1 MGEVGDSLTAS
12 VSSSRDSSGA
22 LTLTIVGE
30 LDIASVGAVDEA
42 IDEYLSDDSRRV
54 VFDLGGLTFMDS
66 TGLALMLQVSKK
78 VDTIE
83 IHSATPI
90 VRRVIEATGLK
101 EILGLQS

>member
-12 VSSSRDSSGA
+12 VSSSHDNSGA

-30 LDIASVGAVDEA
+30 LDIASVDAVNEA

-66 TGLALMLQVSKK
+66 TGLALMLQVSKR
-78 VDTIE
+78 VDAIE
-83 IHSATPI
+83 IQNATAI

>member
-1 MGEVGDSLTAS
+1 MGEVEDSLTAS

-22 LTLTIVGE
+22 LTLSIVGE
-30 LDIASVGAVDEA
+30 LDIASVGAVNEA
-42 IDEYLSDDSRRV
+42 IEEYLSDDSRRV

-83 IHSATPI
+83 IYNATPI
-90 VRRVIEATGLK
+90 VRRVIEATGLE
-101 EILGLQS
+101 EILGLRS

>member
-12 VSSSRDSSGA
+12 VSSSRDSSGV

-30 LDIASVGAVDEA
+30 LDIASVGAVNDA
-42 IDEYLSDDSRRV
+42 IDDYLSGDSSGV

-78 VDTIE
+78 VDAIE
-83 IHSATPI
+83 ICNATPI